1 MLLVATMRKIKINKN
16 NLVVKDKLLGFF
28 EKEIVPHGNG
38 AKVLCP
44 KEYIGRK
51 VYVLIRG

>member
-1 MLLVATMRKIKINKN
+1 MRKIKINKN